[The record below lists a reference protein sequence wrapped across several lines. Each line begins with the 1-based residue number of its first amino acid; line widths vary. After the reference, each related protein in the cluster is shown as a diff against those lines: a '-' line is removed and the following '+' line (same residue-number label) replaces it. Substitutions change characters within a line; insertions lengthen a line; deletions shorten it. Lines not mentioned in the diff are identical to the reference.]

1 MTQAGRSEVAPVLL
15 IIDVQKGFIND
26 WTQHVPPRIETLQA
40 QFPRVVA
47 TRFEN
52 PEGSVFRTLKGLSR
66 FAPGSAEVELAFAPR
81 PDAEIAVK
89 HGYSAATEALLAS
102 LRETGVREVAL
113 CGIATDNCVLM
124 TAVGLFEAGIRPL
137 VLVDYCASHAGA
149 EYHRAG
155 LMLIERL
162 VGEGQVVR
170 GPQ

>member
-1 MTQAGRSEVAPVLL
+1 MRRAGRFEGTPVLL

-26 WTQHVPPRIETLQA
+26 WTRHVPGRVETLQA
-40 QFPRVVA
+40 RFPRVVA

-66 FAPGSAEVELAFAPR
+66 FAPGSAEAELAFAPR

-102 LRETGVREVAL
+102 LRTAGAREVAL
-113 CGIATDNCVLM
+113 SGIATDNCVLM

-137 VLVDYCASHAGA
+137 VLADYCASHAGA

-170 GPQ
+170 GAE